1 MPAVIKSGGCHE
13 WICAA
18 GETHYDR
25 FATALANAY
34 GDDATDAEICAET
47 AFVAEEAASAGG
59 DIRRLVA
66 LAERPGA
73 APLLPGGQCP
83 VTFAA
88 MSAE

>member
-34 GDDATDAEICAET
+34 GDDATDA
-47 AFVAEEAASAGG
+47 

-66 LAERPGA
+66 LAERRGA